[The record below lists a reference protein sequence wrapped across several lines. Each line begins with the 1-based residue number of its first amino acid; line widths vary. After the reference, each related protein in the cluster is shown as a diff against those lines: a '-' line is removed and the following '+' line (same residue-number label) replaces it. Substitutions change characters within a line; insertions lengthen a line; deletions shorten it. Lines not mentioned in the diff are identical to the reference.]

1 MNPVARSIAGIG
13 PVGCGFTMCEGLNII
28 RQFCLRG
35 LVQRCADINR
45 LRVNVSPHSWQ
56 PFPDFSDEPD
66 RPNGICS
73 AKTLRMT
80 GAQRADAVLI
90 LFVVWEPRPVTAAL
104 LFKSRWV
111 LVCLAVTS
119 VLAPDWDALAQS
131 AGPKVMSIEVRGN
144 KRIELPAITGRLT
157 LKVGDPYTPEH
168 VRGQVKILYDTG
180 FFEDVQVETE
190 AVNGGTAIVFVVREK
205 PFITEI
211 VYDGNENLSDDKL
224 KEKTTI
230 KSQSFLDQ
238 QQAKESAEKIRLAY
252 QEDGYFNAQVIPV
265 VQTLDEDRKRLTF
278 FIKEGEKARIKTVNF
293 EGLRAATKEELFRVM
308 ATREWIPWYGLLTQ
322 LKLPSFLSDAG
333 ILKREELAND
343 VERIKE
349 ILLNRGYLNVQ
360 VSLPAVELTEDKKWF
375 IVTFTVSEGEPFTVS
390 EVGFRGHTV
399 FEEAELR
406 EGMKIKEGEIFQRAK
421 IRDEITRLTDMYG
434 AKGYAFADV
443 VPNVIPHNEERT
455 ASIILNIKEGEMMR
469 IRQINI
475 TGNDKTRDNVIR
487 REIRVDEQD
496 VIDTP
501 SLKRSFQRLNNLNFF
516 ETVEILPQQVEPDKV
531 DLNVRVKEKPTGQF
545 SIGGGFSTLDKLVAI
560 ADITEGNLG
569 GNGYLGR
576 IRGQLGQQRSLGLI
590 TFRNPYLN
598 DSLTSLQLDIY
609 RTITNFI
616 SYFEEKSGASVTF
629 GRWLSEYVT
638 GSVSLFAE
646 QLRFA
651 DPQAG
656 ICPDL
661 IPLVC
666 RQLGNQTTTG
676 FRTTLFRDTRD
687 YFLDPRTGWR
697 IGGGFDLGTP
707 YLGGS
712 NNFAKYYF
720 DAIKYTPLPFDTRFS
735 IRARYG
741 AVEPLGDRQVPL
753 TERFFVGG
761 INTMRGFVFGRAGP
775 VTPLGSTLGAAK
787 ELIFNNDFIFTIS
800 SDAKLNGVLFFDYGK
815 GFDDNESVSFNLRKA
830 AGFEARWISPFGPLR
845 VAYGINL
852 APSKD
857 PNLPGERKGVFEFTI
872 GSLF

>member
-1 MNPVARSIAGIG
+1 MAWEVPSV
-13 PVGCGFTMCEGLNII
+13 TT
-28 RQFCLRG
+28 
-35 LVQRCADINR
+35 
-45 LRVNVSPHSWQ
+45 
-56 PFPDFSDEPD
+56 PFLY
-66 RPNGICS
+66 RPRW
-73 AKTLRMT
+73 A
-80 GAQRADAVLI
+80 LI
-90 LFVVWEPRPVTAAL
+90 LLVAICVAACVCDAAAQTAAP
-104 LFKSRWV
+104 K
-111 LVCLAVTS
+111 VTS
-119 VLAPDWDALAQS
+119 LD
-131 AGPKVMSIEVRGN
+131 IRGN
-144 KRIELPAITGRLT
+144 KRIELPAIAGRLT
-157 LKVGDPYTPEH
+157 LKVGDPYTPEA

-190 AVNGGTAIVFVVREK
+190 AEPGGMAVTFVVREK

-211 VYDGNENLSDDKL
+211 VYDGNESLSDDKL

-230 KSQSFLDQ
+230 KSQAFLDQ

-252 QEDGYFNAQVIPV
+252 QEDGYYNAQVIPV

-293 EGLRAATKEELFRVM
+293 EGLRAATKEELFKVT
-308 ATREWIPWYGLLTQ
+308 ATREWVPWYGLITQ

-343 VERIKE
+343 VERIRE
-349 ILLNRGYLNVQ
+349 VLLNKGYLNAQ
-360 VSLPAVELTEDKKWF
+360 VSLPTVELTDDQKWF
-375 IVTFTVSEGEPFTVS
+375 IVTFHISEGEPFTVS
-390 EVGFRGHTV
+390 EVGFRGYTV
-399 FEEAELR
+399 FEESELR
-406 EGMKIKEGEIFQRAK
+406 EGLKIKEGEIFQRAK
-421 IRDEITRLTDMYG
+421 IRDEITRITDMYG
-434 AKGYAFADV
+434 SKGYAFAEV
-443 VPNVIPHNEERT
+443 VPNVVPNNEERT
-455 ASIILNIKEGEMMR
+455 AAIILNIKEGEMMR

-475 TGNDKTRDNVIR
+475 HGNDKTRDNVIR
-487 REIRVDEQD
+487 RELRVDEQD

-516 ETVEILPQQVEPDKV
+516 ETVEILPQQVEADKV

-569 GNGYLGR
+569 GNGYMGR

-598 DSLTSLQLDIY
+598 DSLTSLQLDVY
-609 RTITNFI
+609 RSMTNYI
-616 SYFEEKSGASVTF
+616 SYFETKSGASVSL

-646 QLRFA
+646 QLNFS
-651 DPQAG
+651 DPAPG

-676 FRTTLFRDTRD
+676 FRTALFRDTRD
-687 YFLDPRTGWR
+687 YFLDPRSGWR
-697 IGGGFDLGTP
+697 VGGGFDLGTP
-707 YLGGS
+707 LLGGT
-712 NNFAKYYF
+712 NDFYKYYF
-720 DAIKYTPLPFDTRFS
+720 DVIKYTPLPFDTRFS
-735 IRARYG
+735 IHARFG
-741 AVEPLGDRQVPL
+741 QIEAAGGKQIPL

-775 VTPLGSTLGAAK
+775 VVPTTFSALGAAK

-800 SDAKLNGVLFFDYGK
+800 ADAKLNGVIFFDYGK
-815 GFDDNESVSFNLRKA
+815 GFDDDEPLSLNLRKA
-830 AGFEARWISPFGPLR
+830 AGLEARWISPFGPLR
-845 VAYGINL
+845 IAYGINL
-852 APSKD
+852 SPRE
-857 PNLPGERKGVFEFTI
+857 GERTGVFEFTI